1 MGSSLNKPLA
11 DRVQDIDGQSSMV
24 FDPWKIRPEIIN
36 STTEMSTNTSVTH
49 RRRNHRLSPLEK
61 QKMKNIQSLNF
72 TVNDNL
78 LQRAEFEKTTKG
90 FHLKKT
96 FGKWIICLFLGIIVG
111 CIAYIIKTVV
121 QLLQGLKFHYTN
133 YYVSK
138 GLQSEAFLTFSG
150 INLLFVCLSC
160 LMVIVAGPL
169 ASSSG
174 IPEVKGYLNGVKV
187 PESLGFRSLFG
198 KIISLILS
206 YSSGLFV
213 GPEGPMIHIGS
224 AVGAAISQFKSSTL
238 GFYPDLFLNYRNDR
252 DKRDFIS
259 VGAATGI
266 SAAFGAPIGGVLFS
280 IEEVSSFWS
289 RQLTWRTF
297 FCCMIATFTSN
308 FLLQGMGSSP
318 DMHDSGLLTFGFSR
332 LYLYRYSEL
341 LCFCIL
347 GLVGGIF
354 GATFVFLNIHLNKW
368 RKEKLKQNPFLRLFE
383 ALFVSICTSIICYYA
398 SFIFGCRYQ
407 SNIIIETSVCED
419 QSNTEMVQFFCPNGM
434 YSELGSLLFGNPD
447 QALRRL
453 YSRTLNMFT
462 LPSLVVFT
470 VISFV
475 FSIWSSGLWVAGG
488 LFVPMMMVGA
498 GFGRLF
504 GQLLSLWFTGIDS
517 SIYALVGSAAM
528 MAGYCRMTICIVVIM
543 VELTE
548 GTQYLVPI
556 ILAVMIAKWVGDF
569 FNESVYEHLM
579 EQKYIPF
586 LQTLP
591 PHSTN
596 NIRITNV
603 MSKNV
608 VVLPEVCQVKTLIS
622 VLNNNNHNAF
632 PVINRGI
639 TGDQRLYRG
648 IILRDHILVLLFN
661 RVFYRGTGE
670 EIYLDEN
677 FDFKQFQKE
686 TSKKP
691 PQLSEMEFD
700 YYESE
705 SYIDLRPYM
714 NSSGI
719 TIHNTFS
726 FVEAYKLFR
735 NMGLRHLPVIDI
747 NNEVV
752 GIVTRKDML

>member
-11 DRVQDIDGQSSMV
+11 DKATDVDNQASMIY
-24 FDPWKIRPEIIN
+24 DPWRYREATNNEPN
-36 STTEMSTNTSVTH
+36 SKYTKSVTH
-49 RRRNHRLSPLEK
+49 RRRIHRLSPFEK
-61 QKMKNIQSLNF
+61 QKMKNTQSLNF

-78 LQRAEFEKTTKG
+78 LLRAEAEKTTKG

-96 FGKWIICLFLGIIVG
+96 FGKWVICLFIGIILG
-111 CIAYIIKTVV
+111 CIAYIIKTTVG
-121 QLLQGLKFHYTN
+121 LLQGLKFHYTN
-133 YYVSK
+133 HYISK
-138 GLQSEAFLTFSG
+138 GMQSYAFLTFLG
-150 INLLFVCLSC
+150 INLLYVFLSSV
-160 LMVIVAGPL
+160 MVIVAGPL
-169 ASSSG
+169 SSSSG

-198 KIISLILS
+198 KIVSLILS

-224 AVGAAISQFKSSTL
+224 AVGAAISQFKSST
-238 GFYPDLFLNYRNDR
+238 FNIYPNIFLPYRNDR

-259 VGAATGI
+259 VGAATGL

-297 FCCMIATFTSN
+297 FCCMISTFTVN
-308 FLLQGMGSSP
+308 FLLQGIGSSP
-318 DMHDSGLLTFGFSR
+318 DIHDSGLLTFGFSR

-341 LCFCIL
+341 LCFCLL
-347 GLVGGIF
+347 GVIGGLF
-354 GATFVFLNIHLNKW
+354 GACFVFMNIHLNKW
-368 RKEKLKQNPFLRLFE
+368 RKEKLKLNPFFRLGE
-383 ALFVSICTSIICYYA
+383 ALLVTIVTSILCYYA

-407 SNIIIETSVCED
+407 SNIIIEQSVCED
-419 QSNTEMVQFFCPNGM
+419 QTNTEMVQFFCPTGM
-434 YSELGSLLFGNPD
+434 YSELASLLFGNPD

-453 YSRTLNMFT
+453 YSRTQNMFT
-462 LPSLVVFT
+462 LPSLLVFT
-470 VISFV
+470 LFSF
-475 FSIWSSGLWVAGG
+475 FLSIWSSGLWVAGG

-504 GQLLSLWFTGIDS
+504 GQIVGLWFTNIDS

-591 PHSTN
+591 PHSTS
-596 NIRITNV
+596 NIRVTNV
-603 MSKNV
+603 MSKLV
-608 VVLPEVCQVKTLIS
+608 SVLPEVCS
-622 VLNNNNHNAF
+622 VRLLLSILNSNYHHAF
-632 PVINRGI
+632 PVVNTGE
-639 TGDQRLYRG
+639 TGDSRLYRG
-648 IILRDHILVLLFN
+648 LILRNDVLILLKN
-661 RVFYRGTGE
+661 RVFYRGSGE
-670 EIYLDEN
+670 EIYLDDN
-677 FDFKQFQKE
+677 FDYEKFMQE

-691 PQLSEMEFD
+691 PSLSDLNFD
-700 YYESE
+700 QFELDSF
-705 SYIDLRPYM
+705 IDLRPYM

-735 NMGLRHLPVIDI
+735 TMGLRHLPVIDI

-752 GIVTRKDML
+752 GIITRKDLL